1 AYHRVARRQVTAYFN
16 NATTGIPAM
25 DYLITSRLL
34 DDPQIATTHFTERT
48 VYIDPLPFCY
58 DFDAYFSV
66 TPEAIS
72 REDLGLPPDCKI
84 MTCGNT
90 ILVKL
95 RQEALEAYCR
105 ILKQVDNLYFVLM
118 PGGALH
124 HQENIFWQRFAATL
138 TAMGVPP
145 QRIVIVPD
153 SSRRRQFGLVKL
165 ADLYLD
171 FFPFAGANSI
181 LDPIYAGT
189 PPVVLNAD
197 YQLRCRQ
204 AAAILAT
211 VDCTELAAQTVP
223 EFVALAVRVLTDAD
237 FSATVTRK
245 IGPDNLRR
253 ASVFDGSHSRQAF
266 GAALQQIHEAA

>member
-1 AYHRVARRQVTAYFN
+1 
-16 NATTGIPAM
+16 
-25 DYLITSRLL
+25 
-34 DDPQIATTHFTERT
+34 
-48 VYIDPLPFCY
+48 
-58 DFDAYFSV
+58 
-66 TPEAIS
+66 
-72 REDLGLPPDCKI
+72 

-95 RQEALEAYCR
+95 RQEALDAYCD
-105 ILKQVDNLYFVLM
+105 ILKQVDDLYFVLM

-138 TAMGVPP
+138 TAKGVPP
-145 QRIVIVPD
+145 ERIVIVPE
-153 SSRRRQFGLVKL
+153 SSRSRQFGLVKL

-204 AAAILAT
+204 AAAILET
-211 VDCTELAAQTVP
+211 VDCPELAVTTVP
-223 EFVALAVRVLTDAD
+223 EFVALGVRILTDAP
-237 FSATVTRK
+237 FAAAVARK
-245 IGPDNLRR
+245 LGRDNLRR
-253 ASVFDGSHSRQAF
+253 ASVFDGSRSQQAF
-266 GAALQQIHEAA
+266 GAALQKIHQTG